1 MYIDGHDVCD
11 IPLTDLRK
19 LATLVPQDPFLFS
32 TTLRENLTY
41 DLPGRDEAQ
50 LWDAAEAAGVAGS
63 IREFPDGM
71 ETMVGERGQTLSG
84 GQKQRSTLA
93 RGMVRQ
99 SPLLLLDDCFSA
111 VDTETEER
119 ILSGLARLRSD
130 KTTVLISHRVSTA
143 RHADKIYIVDNGHIS
158 ESGTHDELME
168 LGGYYS
174 DLAAIQSDQDTDHE
188 RKTRLL
194 HDLEDEGREVV
205 S

>member
-1 MYIDGHDVCD
+1 VCD
-11 IPLTDLRK
+11 IPLTDLRRI
-19 LATLVPQDPFLFS
+19 ATLVPQDPFLFS
-32 TTLRENLTY
+32 TSLRENLTY
-41 DLPGRDEAQ
+41 DQPGRDEAQ

-93 RGMVRQ
+93 RGLVRQ
-99 SPLLLLDDCFSA
+99 SPVLLLDDCFSA

-143 RHADKIYIVDNGHIS
+143 RHADRIYIIDNGHIS
-158 ESGTHDELME
+158 ESGTHDELMS
-168 LGGYYS
+168 LGGYYA
-174 DLAAIQSDQDTDHE
+174 DLAAIQSDQDADHE
-188 RKTRLL
+188 RKARLL
-194 HDLEDEGREVV
+194 QDLEDDEVTA
-205 S
+205 

>member
-1 MYIDGHDVCD
+1 MCD

-188 RKTRLL
+188 RNTRLL

>member
-1 MYIDGHDVCD
+1 
-11 IPLTDLRK
+11 
-19 LATLVPQDPFLFS
+19 
-32 TTLRENLTY
+32 
-41 DLPGRDEAQ
+41 
-50 LWDAAEAAGVAGS
+50 
-63 IREFPDGM
+63 
-71 ETMVGERGQTLSG
+71 
-84 GQKQRSTLA
+84 
-93 RGMVRQ
+93 MVRQ

-205 S
+205 A